1 MQCNCRVHRDNCSRV
16 GMRPVHAGTI
26 VNYYRLAE
34 IKTKCSV
41 CISLHVCIKILK
53 VEIFLRAIVVD
64 ESTPTLQRK
73 SHLFIPF
80 MGIARPQSQ
89 FPISTFICLWSVYI
103 FPGSIHIFPATEQAD
118 GSWEIAHRHMNVE
131 IRTVAAQFLFWE
143 YLFQIFGI
151 GSLQCSHDEFV

>member
-1 MQCNCRVHRDNCSRV
+1 MHCNENPIYVFLFWELRTLSPNFHIHV
-16 GMRPVHAGTI
+16 
-26 VNYYRLAE
+26 
-34 IKTKCSV
+34 SV
-41 CISLHVCIKILK
+41 
-53 VEIFLRAIVVD
+53 IFY
-64 ESTPTLQRK
+64 
-73 SHLFIPF
+73 
-80 MGIARPQSQ
+80 
-89 FPISTFICLWSVYI
+89 VYI